1 MMEATKVTER
11 PMEAHIPQEIICA
24 TKIVIATLPLYMLA
38 WATTGVVV
46 ATQVVQD
53 SVQAVWAVSDIIQEV
68 MCAHQVVLEV
78 GKGQ

>member
-24 TKIVIATLPLYMLA
+24 TKIVIATLPLYMPLWVVIHTLA
-38 WATTGVVV
+38 VAPGVMGV
-46 ATQVVQD
+46 QVVL
-53 SVQAVWAVSDIIQEV
+53 AGSDIIQEV
-68 MCAHQVVLEV
+68 MHAQVHW

>member
-46 ATQVVQD
+46 ATLVVWHRELYEYVVHM
-53 SVQAVWAVSDIIQEV
+53 SV
-68 MCAHQVVLEV
+68 CVLASRLA
-78 GKGQ
+78 GRALQHT